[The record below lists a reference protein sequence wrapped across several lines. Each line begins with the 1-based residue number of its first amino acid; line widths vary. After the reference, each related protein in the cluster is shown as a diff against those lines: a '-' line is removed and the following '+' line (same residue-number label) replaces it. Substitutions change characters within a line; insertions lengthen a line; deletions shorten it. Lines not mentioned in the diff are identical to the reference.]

1 MFAVKLNSMFL
12 STVTDLGYYDYDNES
27 EAYDL
32 SWDRDESSALA
43 YSTRENAQHMANWA
57 FKGAAISGDEEV
69 MLEITSAFSGIV
81 IRPVEHS
88 DYYYI
93 VMPVKLQ

>member
-57 FKGAAISGDEEV
+57 FKGAAIVVPLSTANEPA
-69 MLEITSAFSGIV
+69 EIIPAS
-81 IRPVEHS
+81 
-88 DYYYI
+88 
-93 VMPVKLQ
+93 KLY